1 MDVIYTKAI
10 LVCGF
15 LHALIWNQWQLAV
28 SFLRESD
35 IQRSR
40 FSLPLCFCASPGKMQ
55 DGAPSTWIHLSLN
68 KWFDSRVERTS
79 NSGKTVD
86 TSLFWQN
93 GIRRNKRAPCV
104 AVWKPVVAATVAA
117 AVVHRRGSAQL
128 PQAVESSC
136 ALCHSTGSNS
146 SRTAPCLLGRAGF
159 GTTNAHGWWWSSR
172 MRRLWSGWLGGGGWE
187 GLECSWFQTVMRWSC
202 DVWPSQSAV
211 LNKELFVWQTRY
223 IGVLVLNGEVIC

>member
-1 MDVIYTKAI
+1 MFRGLDFPCLCVFMFRLAKCKMVLHQNEFI
-10 LVCGF
+10 LAEKGDLTV
-15 LHALIWNQWQLAV
+15 
-28 SFLRESD
+28 
-35 IQRSR
+35 
-40 FSLPLCFCASPGKMQ
+40 
-55 DGAPSTWIHLSLN
+55 
-68 KWFDSRVERTS
+68 RVERTS
-79 NSGKTVD
+79 YSGKTLD

-146 SRTAPCLLGRAGF
+146 SRTAPSLLGRAGF

-172 MRRLWSGWLGGGGWE
+172 MWRL
-187 GLECSWFQTVMRWSC
+187 
-202 DVWPSQSAV
+202 
-211 LNKELFVWQTRY
+211 
-223 IGVLVLNGEVIC
+223 